1 MVLRLIK
8 SEMRTEKDIT
18 ESNLLIGLA
27 IFSPARLITAS
38 HSGNSPFFFK
48 SLWKN
53 LRCVF
58 Q

>member
-1 MVLRLIK
+1 MK
-8 SEMRTEKDIT
+8 TEKDIT